1 MPKRRRT
8 WLAPL
13 QSTSRS
19 IGEVFGA
26 LRRQRLKS
34 YLPAVLVLLVL
45 AIILSVLTA
54 MSPIAPFVYP
64 LF

>member
-1 MPKRRRT
+1 MTRRRRT

-26 LRRQRLKS
+26 MRRQRLKS
-34 YLPAVLVLLVL
+34 YWPALAVLVVL